1 MGAFGNGFGTAE
13 RKLGREEMKGIG
25 ERHGVLGNSPLRE
38 NKVSTGC
45 FCSKNILCKPSS
57 DQNYQITCKRFKCV
71 HITELC

>member
-25 ERHGVLGNSPLRE
+25 ERHGALGNSPLRE

-45 FCSKNILCKPSS
+45 FCSKNILCKTIVRSKLS
-57 DQNYQITCKRFKCV
+57 NY
-71 HITELC
+71 L